1 MPREL
6 TIKGVRVRRK
16 GLAGLVLEYEARVLC
31 VDPGSDATGCDYTL
45 CTHLHDRHCAKSL
58 LQWSGVQVLSPL
70 SSEVRP
76 GSAITFGGVEVIV
89 VDAYNRP
96 EMYAGNPPHPKGLGV
111 GYVILFPTGLELY
124 HMGDTNLVD
133 ELLGVC
139 KANLMALVPPI
150 GGGCVMT
157 PEEALEAVKT
167 IRPAVTIPVHWDRL
181 ELFYKFRDIS
191 QPYTQVV
198 RMG

>member
-6 TIKGVRVRRK
+6 TIGGVRVRRRD
-16 GLAGLVLEYEARVLC
+16 LAGLVLEYEARALC
-31 VDPGSDATGCDYTL
+31 IDPGNDATGCDYVL

-58 LQWSGVQVLSPL
+58 LRWSGVQVLSPL

-76 GSAITFGGVEVIV
+76 SSTITFEGVEVMV

-96 EMYAGNPPHPKGLGV
+96 EMYGGNPPHPKGLGV
-111 GYVILFPTGLELY
+111 GYVISFSTGLRLY
-124 HMGDTNLVD
+124 HMGDTSLVD
-133 ELLGVC
+133 EVLSVN
-139 KANLMALVPPI
+139 KANLTVLVPPI

-167 IRPAVTIPVHWDRL
+167 LRPAVTIPVHWDRL

-198 RMG
+198 RIG